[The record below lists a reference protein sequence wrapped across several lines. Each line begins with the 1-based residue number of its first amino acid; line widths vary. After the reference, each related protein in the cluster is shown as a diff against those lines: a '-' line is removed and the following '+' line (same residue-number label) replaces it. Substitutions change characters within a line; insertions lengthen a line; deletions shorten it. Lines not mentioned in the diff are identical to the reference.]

1 MKLAALTTTAAL
13 LAFAIASP
21 AAAQTEEGTISDT
34 SKEATMEA
42 LGIDVTTTGSTD
54 EERLAFFQA
63 MSAEDQASMVEKCT
77 LYIGREPTETANDI
91 ASDAAMSFC
100 NVVVAPQ

>member
-1 MKLAALTTTAAL
+1 MKFAALTTTAAL
-13 LAFAIASP
+13 LAVALASP
-21 AAAQTEEGTISDT
+21 VVAQTADGTITDT

-42 LGIDVTTTGSTD
+42 LGIDVTTTGTTD
-54 EERLAFFQA
+54 EERRAFFMA

-91 ASDAAMSFC
+91 ASEAAMSFC